1 MYQTGMKFISVI
13 SIPGV
18 SVFKIFRSKYRNALS
33 SFSFSFFFSGTL
45 PFTFK
50 FNKIFHRNGRFS
62 RRNTTESAFS
72 PQISNKIFRQNRPCP
87 RSLHATIKMKHI
99 EGNIF
104 RSISISRFSC
114 TKRRNKTQ
122 DTVEKRAHAC
132 GQKEI

>member
-1 MYQTGMKFISVI
+1 MSLCSKFFVPNIEISPY
-13 SIPGV
+13 SLFP
-18 SVFKIFRSKYRNALS
+18 
-33 SFSFSFFFSGTL
+33 FSFFFSGTL

-50 FNKIFHRNGRFS
+50 FNRIYHRNGRFS